1 MAFIQKIAL
10 EAVEVTTQ
18 GTSQI
23 QFIDSPVALE
33 LAEILY
39 ATEYYN
45 KFLGTFD
52 PNKTTIC
59 LKSGNTLLLNQSY
72 LTTLGELT
80 SIPA

>member
-10 EAVEVTTQ
+10 EAIKVTTQ

-23 QFIDSPVALE
+23 KFIDSPCVYDS
-33 LAEILY
+33 AEVIY

-52 PNKTTIC
+52 KTKSIIC
-59 LKSGNTLLLNQSY
+59 FKNGNTLLLNQSY
-72 LTTLGELT
+72 ESTLLELV
-80 SIPA
+80 